1 MCASRSTHRVRH
13 EPLCM
18 PAYGR
23 ADPLQTDQIEDLTM
37 PTTTTGARIPDLA
50 VTTHDGRSTTLSE
63 LAGGGPLVVF
73 FYPKA
78 FTAGCTA
85 QACHFRD
92 LGAEFSALGASRVGV
107 SRDDTDTQARFVTEH
122 EFDYPLIADP
132 DGSVARAFGAKR
144 IGPVPSRRQ
153 TYVLAADLSVLEVI
167 SDELR
172 MDRHA
177 DDALDAL
184 RSFAA
189 DSEGATE
196 SLS

>member
-1 MCASRSTHRVRH
+1 
-13 EPLCM
+13 
-18 PAYGR
+18 
-23 ADPLQTDQIEDLTM
+23 M
-37 PTTTTGARIPDLA
+37 PTTTSTRIPDLA
-50 VTTHDGRSTTLSE
+50 VTTHDGRSTTLSD
-63 LAGGGPLVVF
+63 LAAGGPLVVF

-92 LGAEFSALGASRVGV
+92 LGAEFAELGASRVGV

-122 EFDYPLIADP
+122 AFDYPLIADP
-132 DGSVARAFGAKR
+132 DGSVAKAFGAKR

-153 TYVLAADLSVLEVI
+153 TYVLDADLTVVEVI

-177 DDALDAL
+177 DDALAAL
-184 RSFAA
+184 RRLRA
-189 DSEGATE
+189 GARD
-196 SLS
+196 

>member
-1 MCASRSTHRVRH
+1 V
-13 EPLCM
+13 
-18 PAYGR
+18 
-23 ADPLQTDQIEDLTM
+23 
-37 PTTTTGARIPDLA
+37 PTTTASRIPDLA

-63 LAGGGPLVVF
+63 LAAGGPLVVF

-92 LGAEFSALGASRVGV
+92 LGAEFAELGASRVGV
-107 SRDDTDTQARFVTEH
+107 SRDDTDTQARFVSEH

-132 DGSVARAFGAKR
+132 DGGVAKAFGAKR

-153 TYVLAADLSVLEVI
+153 TYVLAADLTVLEVI

-177 DDALDAL
+177 DDALAAL
-184 RSFAA
+184 RRHRAA
-189 DSEGATE
+189 G
-196 SLS
+196 

>member
-1 MCASRSTHRVRH
+1 
-13 EPLCM
+13 
-18 PAYGR
+18 
-23 ADPLQTDQIEDLTM
+23 M
-37 PTTTTGARIPDLA
+37 PTTTTGTRIPDLS
-50 VTTHDGRSTTLSE
+50 VTTHDGRSTTLTG
-63 LAGGGPLVVF
+63 LAAGGPLVVF

-92 LGAEFSALGASRVGV
+92 LGAEFAELGASRVGV
-107 SRDDTDTQARFVTEH
+107 SRDDTGTQARFVAEH

-132 DGSVARAFGAKR
+132 DGSVAKAFGAKR

-153 TYVLAADLSVLEVI
+153 TYVLDADLTVLEVI

-177 DDALDAL
+177 DDALEVL
-184 RSFAA
+184 RRLRA
-189 DSEGATE
+189 EATG
-196 SLS
+196 

>member
-1 MCASRSTHRVRH
+1 V
-13 EPLCM
+13 
-18 PAYGR
+18 
-23 ADPLQTDQIEDLTM
+23 
-37 PTTTTGARIPDLA
+37 PTTAATRIPNLA
-50 VTTHDGRSTTLSE
+50 VTTHDGASTTLSE
-63 LAGGGPLVVF
+63 LAAGGPLVVF

-92 LGAEFSALGASRVGV
+92 LGAEFAELGASRVGV
-107 SRDDTDTQARFVTEH
+107 SRDDADTQARFVSKH

-132 DGSVARAFGAKR
+132 DGSVAKAFGAKR

-153 TYVLAADLSVLEVI
+153 TYVLAADLTVLEVI

-177 DDALDAL
+177 DDALEVL
-184 RSFAA
+184 RRHRAA
-189 DSEGATE
+189 S
-196 SLS
+196 

>member
-1 MCASRSTHRVRH
+1 MS
-13 EPLCM
+13 
-18 PAYGR
+18 
-23 ADPLQTDQIEDLTM
+23 
-37 PTTTTGARIPDLA
+37 TTTGTRIPDLA
-50 VTTHDGRSTTLSE
+50 VTTHDGSDTTLSG

-92 LGAEFSALGASRVGV
+92 LGAEFAELGATRVGV
-107 SRDDTDTQARFVTEH
+107 SRDDADTQARFVNEH

-132 DGSVARAFGAKR
+132 DGSVAKAFGAKR
-144 IGPVPSRRQ
+144 VGPVPSRRQ
-153 TYVLAADLSVLEVI
+153 TYVLDADLTVIKVI

-184 RSFAA
+184 RHLRAEA
-189 DSEGATE
+189 RD
-196 SLS
+196 

>member
-1 MCASRSTHRVRH
+1 
-13 EPLCM
+13 
-18 PAYGR
+18 
-23 ADPLQTDQIEDLTM
+23 M
-37 PTTTTGARIPDLA
+37 PTPTGTRVPDLA
-50 VTTHDGRSTTLSE
+50 VTTHDGRRTTLAG
-63 LAGGGPLVVF
+63 LAAGGPLVVF

-92 LGAEFSALGASRVGV
+92 LGAEFAELGASRVGV

-132 DGSVARAFGAKR
+132 DGDVAKAFGAKR

-153 TYVLAADLSVLEVI
+153 TYVLDADLTVIEVI

-177 DDALDAL
+177 DDALEAL
-184 RSFAA
+184 RRLRAEA
-189 DSEGATE
+189 LD
-196 SLS
+196 